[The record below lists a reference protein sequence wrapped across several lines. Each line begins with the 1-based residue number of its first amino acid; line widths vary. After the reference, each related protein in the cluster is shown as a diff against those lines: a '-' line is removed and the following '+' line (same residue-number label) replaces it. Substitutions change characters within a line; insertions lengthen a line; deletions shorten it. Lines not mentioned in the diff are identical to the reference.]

1 MKASTKATPTAQKML
16 ADLAAGHRET
26 MRLSDRKVKVAR
38 IRITDA
44 GRRALEGDIRGSPW
58 YLVAMIR
65 FDRFQLAAV
74 GGYAMAEVE
83 REDLT
88 AAEFAVLAAIVEMN
102 EKLWCWIDR
111 WHV

>member
-1 MKASTKATPTAQKML
+1 
-16 ADLAAGHRET
+16 
-26 MRLSDRKVKVAR
+26 
-38 IRITDA
+38 
-44 GRRALEGDIRGSPW
+44 
-58 YLVAMIR
+58 MIR

-111 WHV
+111 WHI